1 MDQEWFEKFRIQL
14 DEYYA
19 WPALYAFK
27 FIVPSGKEGEV
38 KALFPNHTISKKPSK
53 NGKYTSITAE
63 AMLPSSE
70 AVIKIYEAAAKIE
83 GILAL

>member
-19 WPALYAFK
+19 WPSLYAFK

-38 KALFPNHTISKKPSK
+38 KALFPNHNISEKPSK
-53 NGKYTSITAE
+53 NGKYISLTAE